1 MDIAAILVSQ
11 YQASLAMLS
20 QAIEA
25 CPDALWNAPED
36 KNKFW
41 QTAYHALYFTHVY
54 AAESETAAIPWDKHR
69 EGYEDHTT
77 ADREPYDKE
86 TVLEYLGFCRRQV
99 AERVPQLKL
108 DEMEGV
114 DEPEMTLLELQIYS
128 IRHIM
133 QHTGELLERLSARTD
148 VEDIDWVGWMHNS

>member
-11 YQASLAMLS
+11 YEASLAMLR

-25 CPDALWNAPED
+25 CPASLWDAPED
-36 KNKFW
+36 KNRFW
-41 QTAYHALYFTHVY
+41 QTAYHALYFAHVY
-54 AAESETAAIPWDKHR
+54 AAESETAAVPWPGHR

-86 TVLEYLGFCRRQV
+86 TVLEYLDFCRQQV
-99 AERVPQLKL
+99 ATRVPQLKL
-108 DEMEGV
+108 DDMEGV
-114 DEPEMTLLELQIYS
+114 PDPEMRLLELQIYS

-133 QHTGELLERLSARTD
+133 QHTGELMERLGARTD
-148 VEDIDWVGWMHNS
+148 VGELRWVGWVHSE